1 MTLAHPAVHPS
12 ARGGGLRGSTS
23 LRKRV
28 QYDLHYIVNG
38 SAGLDLRIILLTVFG
53 GFIHPNAY

>member
-1 MTLAHPAVHPS
+1 MTLVHPAVHPS
-12 ARGGGLRGSTS
+12 ARRGGLRGGVS

-28 QYDLHYIVNG
+28 QYNLHAVVR
-38 SAGLDLRIILLTVFG
+38 SAALDLKIILLTVLG